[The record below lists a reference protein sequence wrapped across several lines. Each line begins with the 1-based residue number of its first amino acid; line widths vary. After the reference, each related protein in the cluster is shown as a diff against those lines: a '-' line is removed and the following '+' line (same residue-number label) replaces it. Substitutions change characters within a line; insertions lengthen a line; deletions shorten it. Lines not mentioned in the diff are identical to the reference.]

1 MDNMVIVESA
11 GFVSTSWTYT
21 VPLCT
26 AYVMKGD
33 DCVWVDGAGYASY
46 GVLVDLKTAPATFT
60 YSADGK
66 TVSWTKG
73 WVSEAGSF
81 TPTVS

>member
-1 MDNMVIVESA
+1 MVIVESA
-11 GFVSTSWTYT
+11 GFISTSWTYT

-46 GVLVDLKTAPATFT
+46 GILVDLKTVPATFT
-60 YSADGK
+60 YSDDGK
-66 TVSWTKG
+66 SVSWIKG